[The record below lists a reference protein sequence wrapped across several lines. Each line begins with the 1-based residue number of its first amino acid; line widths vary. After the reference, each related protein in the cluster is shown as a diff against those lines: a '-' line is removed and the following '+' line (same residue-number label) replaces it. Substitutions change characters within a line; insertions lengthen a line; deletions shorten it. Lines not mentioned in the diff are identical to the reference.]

1 MADISGWRGKGVE
14 EFLSLFSLKC
24 STPGDF
30 IFLEIKGVGYANPSS
45 SEGDMTDI
53 RDVDLHQISFFFLE
67 NVEAIKQNSK
77 VKLVVSFGE

>member
-53 RDVDLHQISFFFLE
+53 RDVDLHQISFFFLK